1 MPQNNTPR
9 SKTPRPQC
17 EGCNAWRNGPGCGY
31 LDARKPCGHSVERH
45 RFDAAGRD
53 ITGLYGLYDDDTD
66 HEVVTVSGGPQLRL
80 I

>member
-1 MPQNNTPR
+1 MDKSTPR
-9 SKTPRPQC
+9 SKNPRPQC
-17 EGCNAWRNGPGCGY
+17 EGCTAWKTGPGCGF
-31 LDARKPCGHSVERH
+31 LDSGMPCGHSLERH

-66 HEVVTVSGGPQLRL
+66 HETDTVTGGPQLRL